1 VFMMRRLVFPMVF
14 LLFFLLFGAG
24 AQSISFG
31 LGDAALETSLNDIGA
46 SAKVDM
52 GGFQAE
58 ISLSW
63 GQLAASVQLALG
75 QGLQPAEVYL
85 AAALANISGKP
96 LTTVVELYKKDKAKG
111 WGALAK
117 DLGIKPG
124 SKEFKALKDKSTA
137 SSGKLLK
144 KNKK

>member
-1 VFMMRRLVFPMVF
+1 MKRRIAIPVVF
-14 LLFFLLFGAG
+14 LLFFLLAGAG
-24 AQSISFG
+24 AQIISFG

-46 SAKVDM
+46 SAKLDM
-52 GGFQAE
+52 IGFQAE

-63 GQLAASVQLALG
+63 GQPAASVELALG

-96 LTTVVELYKKDKAKG
+96 LTTVVELYRKNKAKG
-111 WGALAK
+111 WGVLAK

-124 SKEFKALKDKSTA
+124 SKEFKALKDKSTN
-137 SSGKLLK
+137 SSSKLK